1 MNENQ
6 IINLLKQFVIEQKEP
21 LELILV
27 GALALPFYGVEFR
40 ITYDLGAEVETG
52 NLEKLYF
59 FLKEKGF
66 ESDLSENIAGWN
78 VITLPSGYKK
88 RAKVVYQDN
97 LLTLKILSPE
107 DFIIMKLRRGTNQDI
122 QDALAVAKKQSVKL
136 ETLDK
141 LYEKVLKES
150 IKDTALFNFKKIYQV
165 FRDLLK
171 EKLEK
176 SDFN

>member
-1 MNENQ
+1 MNENH
-6 IINLLKQFVIEQKEP
+6 IINLLKQFVVEQKEP

-40 ITYDLGAEVETG
+40 ITYDLDAEVETG

-66 ESDLSENIAGWN
+66 ESDLSENIAGWS
-78 VITLPSGYKK
+78 VITLPAGYKE

-97 LLTLKILSPE
+97 LLTIKILSPE

-141 LYEKVLKES
+141 LYDKVLKES
-150 IKDTALFNFKKIYQV
+150 IKDTTLFNFKKIYQI

-171 EKLEK
+171 EKLESK
-176 SDFN
+176 

>member
-6 IINLLKQFVIEQKEP
+6 IINLLKQFVEKQKI
-21 LELILV
+21 ILV

-40 ITYDLGAEVETG
+40 ITYDLYAEVETE

-66 ESDLSENIAGWN
+66 ESDLSENIAGWS
-78 VITLPSGYKK
+78 VIALPSGYKE

-97 LLTLKILSPE
+97 LLTIKILSPE

-122 QDALAVAKKQSVKL
+122 QDVLAVAKKQSVKL

-141 LYEKVLKES
+141 LYDKVLKES
-150 IKDTALFNFKKIYQV
+150 IKDTALFNFKKIYQI
-165 FRDLLK
+165 FKDLLK
-171 EKLEK
+171 ER
-176 SDFN
+176 

>member
-6 IINLLKQFVIEQKEP
+6 IINLLKQFVEKQKEP

-40 ITYDLGAEVETG
+40 ITYDLYAEVETG

-66 ESDLSENIAGWN
+66 ESDLSKNIAGWS
-78 VITLPSGYKK
+78 VIALPFGYKE

-97 LLTLKILSPE
+97 LLTIKILSLE
-107 DFIIMKLRRGTNQDI
+107 NFIIMKLRRGTNQDI

-136 ETLDK
+136 EDLDK

-171 EKLEK
+171 EKLE
-176 SDFN
+176 